1 MVAADRS
8 EIRESGRSRSLLSKL
23 HRPGYQSI
31 GHGPRGRRNLRI
43 CVPWRPPELAITI
56 SDYYNL
62 PLRYA
67 RAVANSG
74 GSAMLFN
81 KRRFSRALCAF
92 FSGGGRHSGTRR
104 VAVLTFAAVPGQQ
117 QISE

>member
-8 EIRESGRSRSLLSKL
+8 GIRESGRSRSLLSKL
-23 HRPGYQSI
+23 HRPGYRSI
-31 GHGPRGRRNLRI
+31 GQGPGGQAKAPDL
-43 CVPWRPPELAITI
+43 CALAAPPELAITI

-81 KRRFSRALCAF
+81 KRRFSRAL
-92 FSGGGRHSGTRR
+92 
-104 VAVLTFAAVPGQQ
+104 
-117 QISE
+117 